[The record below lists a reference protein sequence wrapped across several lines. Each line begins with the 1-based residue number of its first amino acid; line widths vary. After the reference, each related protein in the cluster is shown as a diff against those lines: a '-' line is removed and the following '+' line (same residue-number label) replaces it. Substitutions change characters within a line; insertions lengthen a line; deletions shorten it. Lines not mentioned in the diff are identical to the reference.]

1 MSKIKIFLPFLSLV
15 TLISISGHSMTFD
28 RSYIENFA
36 KQYVEKHVTAPPN
49 GKMEV
54 IVSAIDPRVQIKPCE
69 SPLQANIPENHN
81 RRNVNIKI
89 SCVDSKPWYIYLPAK
104 IINTIPVV
112 VAKENISK
120 GSLLD
125 DANLEIAY
133 HEQNKIRGEW
143 QDNTDNLIGG
153 RAKRSI
159 SKGTLITKRNI
170 CIVCKGDSVTI
181 VARSDSLSIK
191 TSGIALKDGNIGDQI
206 RVKNKRSGK
215 TISARI
221 SAINQVTIDL

>member
-1 MSKIKIFLPFLSLV
+1 
-15 TLISISGHSMTFD
+15 MTFD

-36 KQYVEKHVTAPPN
+36 KQYVETHVTAPPN

-143 QDNTDNLIGG
+143 QDNTDNLMGG

-191 TSGIALKDGNIGDQI
+191 TSGTSF
-206 RVKNKRSGK
+206 KRRQYRRPNPGK
-215 TISARI
+215 KQTFRQ
-221 SAINQVTIDL
+221 NHQCQN

>member
-1 MSKIKIFLPFLSLV
+1 
-15 TLISISGHSMTFD
+15 MTFD